1 MNWGPPNLSFTNYG
15 GLTDG
20 SASLNRNQTSSA
32 TENLVWVHGA
42 HTYTFGADYRRQQ
55 FNQFADS
62 NGRGSY
68 SFDGSATSYYVNGV
82 AQSGT
87 GYDLADFLL
96 GLPAT
101 GSIRYGTPD
110 KYFRG
115 SSYDF
120 FVNGDWRI
128 APRFSVVMGVRWD
141 YATPVTELYNRLV
154 NLDVAPGFAAIAAVQ
169 AGQTAPYSGLV
180 GNALI
185 KPDRNNFS
193 PRLGLAWRPPTKGS
207 LVILAGYGIYY
218 NTSVYNSLAANLA
231 QQPPFR
237 PGAECHQ
244 LRGEPADHR
253 ERFSAGDQLG
263 DEQQLC
269 HRSELPH
276 RLRADLEL
284 LPAARSAVRPVRNR
298 GLSGYEGHAAR
309 SAVHS

>member
-1 MNWGPPNLSFTNYG
+1 
-15 GLTDG
+15 
-20 SASLNRNQTSSA
+20 
-32 TENLVWVHGA
+32 
-42 HTYTFGADYRRQQ
+42 
-55 FNQFADS
+55 
-62 NGRGSY
+62 
-68 SFDGSATSYYVNGV
+68 
-82 AQSGT
+82 
-87 GYDLADFLL
+87 
-96 GLPAT
+96 
-101 GSIRYGTPD
+101 
-110 KYFRG
+110 
-115 SSYDF
+115 
-120 FVNGDWRI
+120 
-128 APRFSVVMGVRWD
+128 
-141 YATPVTELYNRLV
+141 VTELYNRLV